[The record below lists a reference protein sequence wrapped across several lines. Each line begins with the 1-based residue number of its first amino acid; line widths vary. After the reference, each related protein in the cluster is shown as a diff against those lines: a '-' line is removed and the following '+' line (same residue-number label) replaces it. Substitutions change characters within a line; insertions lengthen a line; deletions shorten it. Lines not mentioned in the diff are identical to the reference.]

1 MVAVGSLRDSG
12 TNTAQTAVPQAGVPL
27 YFVPGDLGPR
37 DATGASE
44 AIGTM
49 TPMDQLLS
57 ETLAEFEFDEPVT
70 AKVPGSMCVWRSLKE
85 TVKEETV
92 KVETTEEETAEKK
105 TAEKETA
112 VEETAEEEID
122 WNSEAACAK
131 DAADAAERLNNVTH
145 AAVCTGQ
152 RLRLRHQ

>member
-1 MVAVGSLRDSG
+1 M
-12 TNTAQTAVPQAGVPL
+12 
-27 YFVPGDLGPR
+27 YFVPNDLGPR
-37 DATGASE
+37 DATPSE

-57 ETLAEFEFDEPVT
+57 EAFAEFEFDEPVT
-70 AKVPGSMCVWRSLKE
+70 AKVLGSMSVWRCLKE

-105 TAEKETA
+105 TAEEETA

-122 WNSEAACAK
+122 WNSEAARAK
-131 DAADAAERLNNVTH
+131 DAADAAERLEMLPKPQFALDNCGC
-145 AAVCTGQ
+145 AISELGGADWAE
-152 RLRLRHQ
+152 